1 MAAFN
6 EADAVRGGWPPDL
19 RGAPELFHLEIAS
32 LMVADGLN
40 ASLHW
45 FEPRLRDVRA
55 ELNGLDIDQPAGTQ
69 VIRLRNRLLELSR
82 EVSTVSGDV
91 TTLVDDAVMIWADF
105 SPTWLDSSRP
115 ATRRHTLRQP
125 RTRNDSNSA
134 QPWPAFRPRRW
145 SFGI

>member
-1 MAAFN
+1 
-6 EADAVRGGWPPDL
+6 
-19 RGAPELFHLEIAS
+19 
-32 LMVADGLN
+32 MVADGLN

-91 TTLVDDAVMIWADF
+91 TTLVDDVVMIWAD
-105 SPTWLDSSRP
+105 S
-115 ATRRHTLRQP
+115 RRHG
-125 RTRNDSNSA
+125 S
-134 QPWPAFRPRRW
+134 
-145 SFGI
+145 I